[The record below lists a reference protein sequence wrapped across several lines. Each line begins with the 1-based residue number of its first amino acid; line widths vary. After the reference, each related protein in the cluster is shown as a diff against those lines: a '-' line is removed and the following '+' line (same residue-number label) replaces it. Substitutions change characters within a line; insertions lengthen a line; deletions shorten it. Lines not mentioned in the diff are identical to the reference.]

1 VRISGFVWNVLP
13 FLSVLVFSGIK
24 TGSIRVSTSSI
35 ETYSSVNFLQGL
47 SLISLIFLV
56 VFFGWVQN
64 PVANFSRD

>member
-1 VRISGFVWNVLP
+1 MRISGFVWNVLP